1 MHRDVVFETPE
12 GCVNLGFSGPCGVQ
26 GLYMPKRLISIQA
39 HPEFNEFIMSK
50 LLTAR
55 HDGGLFNDELYESGC
70 KRVAKEHD
78 GELLAR
84 RFIQFIVESI
94 A

>member
-1 MHRDVVFETPE
+1 MHRDLVFETPE
-12 GCVNLGFSGPCGVQ
+12 GCVNLGFSGPCSVQ

-39 HPEFNEFIMSK
+39 HPEFNEYIMTQVLK
-50 LLTAR
+50 AR
-55 HDGGLFNDELYESGC
+55 HDSGVFNDELYKSGSS
-70 KRVAKEHD
+70 RAAKEHD

-84 RFIQFIVESI
+84 RFIQFIVESV